1 MLQPNLIHKYAI
13 LMMFSGALVACEKS
27 SIQQQSPTP
36 QMQTAS
42 TPKIADSSTVAST
55 ANVQGDWKKIDW
67 QKIDSGEKA
76 IDPKTFNY
84 LFELDSDVV
93 QMYAKE
99 YNIDKISARYQ
110 MTVGMAVN
118 ELLSK
123 LLDQLDTSYVSHEI
137 VIDKADSM
145 PILKVHTTPNVENF
159 SAEYVFADTFAKG
172 LSIKVQIINDGV
184 KQPIKNPHSE

>member
-13 LMMFSGALVACEKS
+13 LMMFSGALVACEKPP
-27 SIQQQSPTP
+27 IQNQSPSP
-36 QMQTAS
+36 QQTAS
-42 TPKIADSSTVAST
+42 SPVVSVAST
-55 ANVQGDWKKIDW
+55 ADVAQGNLKKIDW

-84 LFELDSDVV
+84 PFELDSDVV

-137 VIDKADSM
+137 AIDKADSM